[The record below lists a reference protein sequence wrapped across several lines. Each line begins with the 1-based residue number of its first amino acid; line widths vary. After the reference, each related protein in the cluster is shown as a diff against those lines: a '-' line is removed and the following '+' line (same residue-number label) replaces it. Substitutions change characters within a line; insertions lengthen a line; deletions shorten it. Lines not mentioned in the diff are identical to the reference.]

1 MLTKDEYHLS
11 SPKSCVFTNDTCVT
25 DTLKRNTNL
34 NNLNLYNH
42 HLITKNQVYS
52 LDKLHS
58 KEYNIF
64 ILDNSEKPT

>member
-1 MLTKDEYHLS
+1 MLTKDEYHSS
-11 SPKSCVFTNDTCVT
+11 SPKSSVFTNDTCVT

>member
-11 SPKSCVFTNDTCVT
+11 SPKSSVFTNDTYVT

>member
-1 MLTKDEYHLS
+1 MLTKDEYHLL
-11 SPKSCVFTNDTCVT
+11 SPKSSVFTNDTCVT

-64 ILDNSEKPT
+64 ILDNSEKQT